1 MIDVVGLIVG
11 KPTNNN
17 GLQEITDKPEGDS
30 DNSNLFSGILAQSM
44 VATEPH
50 LTGKALPEKSATFS
64 DLTKRPEK
72 INVVTVGETPS
83 DEDITDFALKQ
94 GINPDAIKA
103 LMTGTS
109 SQAGS
114 PLNIHAEKKPQ
125 LVATESAGA
134 KSSELL
140 SQFPNSSRF
149 GVEGLS
155 SKLKESRPDFPPLSS
170 AGGRQSSPSIN
181 NAAVAASDSEISAK
195 HFPNS
200 QLLVT
205 KNEVPAQVMQASVAK
220 VGESEVSADKIK
232 QLQLQVRLNAD
243 SPVFKSQGALL
254 TAVSPAR
261 LVQVKLPI
269 TEPMLARLNN
279 NANNP
284 ANPVN
289 LLVPTAQ
296 VLAAGTQAAVSVP
309 QPQVTS
315 SRQDLRALSN
325 YMSEAIGKK
334 VAAQI
339 AKGEWRV
346 ELELH
351 PRSLGRIEVQLELRN
366 GDLEATFITNNSLT
380 RELLS
385 EGLPRLRQSL
395 EEGGTEN
402 ALLELELA
410 NSDTSDENTTPAE
423 QPEDIIDE
431 PDAEVEASKASEN
444 PEQGLNIF
452 I

>member
-11 KPTNNN
+11 KPLNNK
-17 GLQEITDKPEGDS
+17 GLQEAPDKPAGDS

-50 LTGKALPEKSATFS
+50 LTGKTLPEKSLTFP
-64 DLTKRPEK
+64 DLAKRPEK

-83 DEDITDFALKQ
+83 DEDITNFALKQ

-109 SQAGS
+109 SQARS
-114 PLNIHAEKKPQ
+114 SLNIHAEVAPQ
-125 LVATESAGA
+125 LVAAESVGA

-140 SQFPNSSRF
+140 TQIPSSSRL
-149 GVEGLS
+149 GGEGLS
-155 SKLKESRPDFPPLSS
+155 SKMKGSRPDFIPLSGT
-170 AGGRQSSPSIN
+170 GGRQSPPSIN
-181 NAAVAASDSEISAK
+181 NAALAASDSEILAK
-195 HFPNS
+195 QLPNG
-200 QLLVT
+200 QLSVT
-205 KNEVPAQVMQASVAK
+205 KNDLAAPAMQASVIK
-220 VGESEVSADKIK
+220 VVEGGASADKIK
-232 QLQLQVRLNAD
+232 QSQLQVKINAD
-243 SPVFKSQGALL
+243 IPVFKPQAPL
-254 TAVSPAR
+254 AAESPAR
-261 LVQVKLPI
+261 LVLVKLPI
-269 TEPMLARLNN
+269 TEPMLARVNN
-279 NANNP
+279 NTNNS
-284 ANPVN
+284 ASSGN

-296 VLAAGTQAAVSVP
+296 ILAGGTQAAVSVP
-309 QPQVTS
+309 QSQVFS
-315 SRQDLRALSN
+315 PRQDLRALSN

-351 PRSLGRIEVQLELRN
+351 PRSLGRIEVQLEFRN
-366 GDLEATFITNNSLT
+366 GDLEATFTTNNSLT

-410 NSDTSDENTTPAE
+410 NSDTSDENMTPAE

-431 PDAEVEASKASEN
+431 PDAEEASKASDN
-444 PEQGLNIF
+444 PDQGLNIF